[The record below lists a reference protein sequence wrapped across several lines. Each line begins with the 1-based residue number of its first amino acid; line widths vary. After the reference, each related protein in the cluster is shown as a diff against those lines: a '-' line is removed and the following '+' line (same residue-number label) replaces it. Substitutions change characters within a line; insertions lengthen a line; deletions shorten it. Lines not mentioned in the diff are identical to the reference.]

1 MMQSNPMQMLVAM
14 LRCGGDPSAALMQ
27 MARSNPQ
34 VNQVMTML
42 NGKTPAQQKTIAENM
57 ARERGLNLE
66 DVMRQM
72 GLQIPSDR

>member
-14 LRCGGDPSAALMQ
+14 LRSGGDLFAALMQ

-57 ARERGLNLE
+57 AKERGLNLE

>member
-1 MMQSNPMQMLVAM
+1 MMQSNPMQMLIAM
-14 LRCGGDPSAALMQ
+14 LRSGGNPSAALMQ

-34 VNQVMTML
+34 VNQVITML

>member
-1 MMQSNPMQMLVAM
+1 MTQGNPMQMLVTM
-14 LRCGGDPSAALMQ
+14 LQSGGNPSVALMQ

-34 VNQVMTML
+34 VNQVMMML
-42 NGKTPAQQKTIAENM
+42 NGKTPAQQRTIAENM

-72 GLQIPSDR
+72 GLQVPSDR